1 MSPIEER
8 ATTDV
13 DTVTRPSRWIDRLFS
28 VAAASRVGV
37 TFESVEPGAK
47 SYPVT
52 TAGAAGK
59 QRGRKEAADAAA
71 WAFGVTELKP
81 TRNAVH
87 AVFSREDDLRNPGLQ
102 DALTRDLRMSLADA
116 VDLAVFEGDAGA
128 NEDAADITGLQT
140 AANVAE
146 ETITQAG
153 KIKGADVLGAF
164 GELIDGKHATT
175 GSELRTVLS
184 VGAQRL
190 WMSTLANAGAS
201 DTTIAEF
208 LKRAGIELS
217 SRGGIDT
224 ATTANKFGAFIGRDR
239 GLVGA
244 GVAAIWSDGMLLI
257 DPFSSAKTGEIQLT
271 MNTFWAFGL
280 PRPSSFARLK
290 FVA

>member
-1 MSPIEER
+1 M
-8 ATTDV
+8 
-13 DTVTRPSRWIDRLFS
+13 
-28 VAAASRVGV
+28 AAASRVGV

-116 VDLAVFEGDAGA
+116 VDLAVFEGDDAA
-128 NEDAADITGLQT
+128 NEDVGDITGLQT
-140 AANVAE
+140 AADVVE
-146 ETITQAG
+146 EELTQSG
-153 KIKGADVLGAF
+153 KIKGSDVLAAF
-164 GELIDGKHATT
+164 AAMIDGTHATQ

-190 WMSTLANAGAS
+190 WMSGLANTGAS
-201 DTTIAEF
+201 VDTTIAEF

-224 ATTANKFGAFIGRDR
+224 ATTDGTFGAFVGRDR

-244 GVAAIWSDGMLLI
+244 GVAAIWSDGMLI
-257 DPFSSAKTGEIQLT
+257 VDPFIRENRGNSTHHEYLLELRLT
-271 MNTFWAFGL
+271 KAE
-280 PRPSSFARLK
+280 
-290 FVA
+290 